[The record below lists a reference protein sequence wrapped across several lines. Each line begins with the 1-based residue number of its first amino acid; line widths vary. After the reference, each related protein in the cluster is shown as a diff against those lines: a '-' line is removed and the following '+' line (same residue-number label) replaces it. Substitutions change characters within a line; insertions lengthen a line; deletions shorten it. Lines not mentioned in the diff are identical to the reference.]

1 MAEDI
6 IEYKRRCSSSCVSLS
21 KLLRCVVVATDVVKV
36 LNFVFY
42 STLIIVNHYRNF
54 IDTEKLHPRA
64 WDFIL
69 KYCKLSMPGEEP
81 VTVED
86 SGVKPE
92 LEHVE
97 DSGVK
102 PELEHVEDSGVK
114 PELEQLAV
122 EEPETQTESAEV
134 VNEDPL
140 IESLG
145 ATSVEVEDPEVQ
157 SALSQVS
164 DPTLVDIDKLI
175 EGEVVVH
182 SEDTENMADTKHAK
196 KNKKKTKEAA
206 MDSLQTAMKALSP
219 EEQIATVMSKYCEL
233 VENNRQLQ
241 STVKQ
246 IQKQVENVQREKEYM
261 ETEHSKVVLTKS
273 RLESLC
279 RELQKQNKLIKDENV
294 SRLKE
299 EEERRKEVALKFNT
313 TLSEISNLMKENSE
327 KNTKLRDENQDMAGR
342 LQDLVKQ
349 YESRE
354 NHVEKV
360 LKAKDLQ
367 CQLVEAKM
375 AKQHIEIT
383 ENKEKMLL
391 EKKALLEDISSYQEK
406 LQTMAETE
414 ISLRTQLNSYMEKY
428 EEFQTTLDK
437 SSKIFNTFK
446 KEMDEMTKK
455 IKKLEKE
462 TKTWKERWEG
472 ANKALL
478 DMVAERSVLEKKME
492 VQGRQ
497 NAQLQNLCRALQE
510 QVTELR
516 KQNKLA
522 AVEPEVKSDILNEV
536 MCTKEAST
544 ETVNEVCS
552 ITETFSENPK
562 AETSELP
569 KVETSPSVETQDT
582 AGINQVSDVKNI
594 TSSNCVEVNGDNL
607 SINTSDT
614 EEAVEKVTDYLD
626 ID

>member
-1 MAEDI
+1 M
-6 IEYKRRCSSSCVSLS
+6 
-21 KLLRCVVVATDVVKV
+21 
-36 LNFVFY
+36 
-42 STLIIVNHYRNF
+42 
-54 IDTEKLHPRA
+54 
-64 WDFIL
+64 
-69 KYCKLSMPGEEP
+69 
-81 VTVED
+81 TVED

-92 LEHVE
+92 
-97 DSGVK
+97 S
-102 PELEHVEDSGVK
+102 
-114 PELEQLAV
+114 EQLAA

-134 VNEDPL
+134 VNEDPVT
-140 IESLG
+140 ESLG
-145 ATSVEVEDPEVQ
+145 ATSVEIEDPEVQ

-164 DPTLVDIDKLI
+164 DPSLVDIDKLI
-175 EGEVVVH
+175 EGEVVVN
-182 SEDTENMADTKHAK
+182 SEDTAENMAETKHAK

-206 MDSLQTAMKALSP
+206 MDSLQAAMKALTP

-261 ETEHSKVVLTKS
+261 EAEHSKVVLTKS

-354 NHVEKV
+354 THVEKV

-437 SSKIFNTFK
+437 SNKIFNTFK

-522 AVEPEVKSDILNEV
+522 AAEPEVKSDILNEV

-544 ETVNEVCS
+544 ETVNEVCGNKEVS
-552 ITETFSENPK
+552 SEN
-562 AETSELP
+562 P

-582 AGINQVSDVKNI
+582 AGDQVSDIKNI
-594 TSSNCVEVNGDNL
+594 TNSNCVEVNGDNL

-614 EEAVEKVTDYLD
+614 EEAVEQVTDYLD